1 VANSMIAPASI
12 SRVPKRELSTVTVDI
27 GGLGS
32 LGSEGWR
39 GDGMRAVLAQEVHEG
54 RLHEVRSRAESGLV
68 GGGLGVQLDQALCD
82 VSVLGLGQLRDGLL
96 GLLQPPEGGLE
107 TASARLVAIVSS
119 VFR

>member
-1 VANSMIAPASI
+1 
-12 SRVPKRELSTVTVDI
+12 
-27 GGLGS
+27 
-32 LGSEGWR
+32 
-39 GDGMRAVLAQEVHEG
+39 MRAVLAQEVHEG

-68 GGGLGVQLDQALCD
+68 GGGLGVQLDQGLCD
-82 VSVLGLGQLRDGLL
+82 VSVLGLGQLRDGGLL